1 MKNYVCTICGYIYSE
16 SAGILTDGI
25 SPGTLWEVVPSQWL
39 CPVCGAS
46 KSEFKEQSDTATLL
60 LSESPVSRNHEENF
74 QELSVNE
81 LSALCSNLARGC
93 EKQYLNKEA
102 DLFKQLAEYFKA
114 ASSVEE
120 EDSPM
125 DILKEVQK
133 DLEYGFTDA
142 NQAANSVKDRGAL
155 RTLVWSEKVSRILNS
170 LISRYEKEGDAFLEK
185 TNVYVCTI
193 CGFVYV
199 GDNPPDLCPVCKV
212 PSWKFEQIERR
223 QEA

>member
-1 MKNYVCTICGYIYSE
+1 
-16 SAGILTDGI
+16 
-25 SPGTLWEVVPSQWL
+25 
-39 CPVCGAS
+39 
-46 KSEFKEQSDTATLL
+46 
-60 LSESPVSRNHEENF
+60 
-74 QELSVNE
+74 
-81 LSALCSNLARGC
+81 
-93 EKQYLNKEA
+93 
-102 DLFKQLAEYFKA
+102 
-114 ASSVEE
+114 
-120 EDSPM
+120 M